1 MKRARV
7 IYNPTSGKELVKK
20 SLADILDVLEK
31 AGYEASAF
39 ATTSTPFSARDE
51 AKRAGEAGFDL
62 VVAAG
67 GDGTINEVVNGIA
80 PLEKRPK
87 MAIIP
92 GGTTNDYARALKIPR
107 DNIKAAT
114 EVILKK
120 QTVKMDIGKTPNSYF
135 INIAAGGHLTE
146 LTYDVPSELKSI
158 FGYLAYLAKGAELL
172 PRIKP
177 INMHFKY
184 DTGEYNGNASMFF
197 LGLTNSVGGFEQIVP
212 DAKLD
217 DGQFSLI
224 IVKTANIFEIVH
236 LVGLML
242 NKGKHVNDPRI
253 IYTKTSFLEVS
264 TSDTN
269 ERLMI
274 NLDGEYGG
282 DAPMRFENLHQHIEF
297 YANVDQIPDE
307 SVTGAIDP
315 FDVISKEL
323 ILEVERLNDE
333 DIDGDGQI
341 ADEKE

>member
-39 ATTSTPFSARDE
+39 ATTPTPFSARDE
-51 AKRAGEAGFDL
+51 ARRAGEAGFDL

-217 DGQFSLI
+217 DGKFSLI

-253 IYTKTSFLEVS
+253 IYTKTSYLEVS
-264 TSDTN
+264 TSDTD

-282 DAPMRFENLHQHIEF
+282 DAPMQFENLHQHIEF

-307 SVTGAIDP
+307 SVTGTIDP